1 MDTMQQEHPKTQR
14 ARDIGAPIQHIT
26 LDGQRYMLTFSNKA
40 ARVAEDVYE
49 QIYGLDVGYADILK
63 SLAQFKYKAVMA
75 VFYGALI
82 AGGADMDWQ
91 TFDELF
97 KLDSI
102 DGIRELIVKGVVDAL
117 PKEGSGEDTANP

>member
-14 ARDIGAPIQHIT
+14 ARDIGAPVRHIT
-26 LDGQRYMLTFSNKA
+26 LDGQRYTLTFSNKS

-49 QIYGLDVGYADILK
+49 QIYGLDVGYTDILK

-102 DGIRELIVKGVVDAL
+102 DGIREIIVKGVVDAL
-117 PKEGSGEDTANP
+117 PKENGGEDTANP